1 MLVPENGRSQNYP
14 CWYRHLVDMLVP
26 NYVMRLGRVTAV
38 DGRLRFR
45 YRNRL
50 SPTSW
55 CPDDFDG
62 ELPEVSP
69 ASVGPKFLLDDERI
83 EKAPRDTLSVDS
95 HIPLVCAASLVKST
109 HLVVEV
115 DCSHVSV
122 ILNNSGCTRHVDAV
136 AYLVVAFD
144 DKFVNFSD
152 HMVREEIYV
161 SLLTPMCRQNAGLL
175 ALQPVILSLMASAS
189 RSELLRKFTV
199 IRHDCATT

>member
-1 MLVPENGRSQNYP
+1 MP
-14 CWYRHLVDMLVP
+14 VP

-38 DGRLRFR
+38 DGRIRFR

-69 ASVGPKFLLDDERI
+69 ASVGPEFILDDEPI
-83 EKAPRDTLSVDS
+83 EKPPRDTLSVDS
-95 HIPLVCAASLVKST
+95 HIPLVCAASFVKST

-115 DCSHVSV
+115 DCSHVLIFRHSR
-122 ILNNSGCTRHVDAV
+122 CTRHVDAV

-144 DKFVNFSD
+144 DKVVNFSD

-161 SLLTPMCRQNAGLL
+161 SLLAPMCRQNAGLL

-189 RSELLRKFTV
+189 RIELLRKFTA